1 MLSGNIDNIEAPN
14 TTNTQRILRME
25 NYAFIDGNNLHLGV
39 KAHDWKVDYK
49 KFRIY
54 LKDKYSVVKAYY
66 FIGYIA
72 ENEQLYQYL
81 ASAGYTLVFKPIVQ
95 DASGIV
101 KGNCDAE
108 LVLQA
113 MIDYDNYDQAVIV
126 SSDGDFT
133 CLGEYLQQNNKL
145 RAVLAPHPDKTSIL
159 LKKAIRNI
167 NYLEDLKNKISK

>member
-1 MLSGNIDNIEAPN
+1 MSS
-14 TTNTQRILRME
+14 QRNLRME

-39 KAHDWKVDYK
+39 KAYNWKVDYRK
-49 KFRIY
+49 LKIY

-72 ENEQLYQYL
+72 ENEKLYQYL
-81 ASAGYTLVFKPIVQ
+81 ASAGYELVYKPIVQ
-95 DASGIV
+95 DANGIV

-113 MIDYDNYDQAVIV
+113 MIDYKNYDQAVIV

-133 CLGEYLQQNNKL
+133 CLANHLQQNGKL
-145 RAVLAPHPDKTSIL
+145 KVVLAPHPDTTSIL
-159 LKKAIRNI
+159 LKKAITNI
-167 NYLEDLKNKISK
+167 HYIENLKNKISK

>member
-1 MLSGNIDNIEAPN
+1 MK
-14 TTNTQRILRME
+14 

-39 KAHDWKVDYK
+39 KARNWEVDYK

-72 ENEQLYQYL
+72 ENEKLYQYL
-81 ASAGYTLVFKPIVQ
+81 TTVGYDLVYKPIVQ
-95 DASGIV
+95 DVNGIV

-113 MIDYDNYDQAVIV
+113 MIDYKNYDQAVIV

-133 CLGEYLQQNNKL
+133 CLANHLQQNNKL
-145 RAVLAPHPDKTSIL
+145 KAVLAPHPDTTSIL
-159 LKKAIRNI
+159 LKKAISNI
-167 NYLEDLKNKISK
+167 HYLENLKNKIKK